1 MKKNIIL
8 LCLLVAHTLFAPD
21 KAQPFATIETDLIS
35 FNFTDE
41 QLVDVINY
49 LATKKQV
56 NVVLPAEPIKGKVTI
71 SFDQKVSLTHAWDL
85 LYTILDI
92 AGYTMIQKKDSF
104 QVIKSDPT
112 TASSKPAPVY
122 INTPVSKIPN
132 IDKPIRYLYFFTNIQ
147 TNDPDNEVQQLLKNL
162 IDPKQFKINPQTNSI
177 LITDK
182 ANKVRGVMELL
193 TVLDQSEYKETVEF
207 IKLQYADAKTVSTTL
222 NALIHP
228 TKIARRYPIT
238 RQPQKERVEYF
249 SRFLKIK
256 PETRTNSLIVIGKP
270 QAIERL
276 RSFIYKYIDVGLDS
290 GKSILHIYQLQYLD
304 ANDFAE
310 VLRNIVIGNEQGSTG
325 QAEGKKTESGPERY
339 FKGVIITTD
348 RVKQEDSPTG
358 EETSVSKYGGGNK
371 LIIACTN
378 EDWKRIRIL
387 IEQLDKPQPQVI
399 IEVLI
404 ADLTLDDTRELG
416 NLIRNPA
423 SLPFPKNVEAQAAMW
438 GQVITGDINI
448 ENTAYPGNQSLQ
460 SDLLGC
466 ETVSAPNRRPTPP
479 STVANVPTINFSP
492 AGTTLIEVSDKETGK
507 TWSILKLLQLF
518 SSDKI
523 ISHPHIIT
531 SNNTPAKILFGE
543 QRFLRDNASGS
554 PGGAVNIAN
563 TWVNAF
569 LQLDITPRISMD
581 TINMTVKITI
591 NNFIDPFA
599 TIASEGANTNSRTER
614 VLVTNTNVNDGG
626 IITLGGLD
634 RFDTVT
640 SNNQT
645 PVLGDIPLLGY
656 FFKDR
661 RKAARETNLTIF
673 ISPTI
678 VRPRLRGGA
687 SKYTKDYI
695 KVVAEYSKEGQLFEY
710 LKDPITHFF
719 FSSEGEDVDEFVDE
733 FLGRYQKE
741 EEQEFLLKTQD
752 TMAQKQAS
760 KGQQIAHNVSKRQ
773 PIIKVPTKTITLAQQ
788 KISPLPA
795 KESKD
800 KTLKQM
806 VQQIKNPLL
815 TRQHQ
820 AIEA

>member
-1 MKKNIIL
+1 MKKNTIL
-8 LCLLVAHTLFAPD
+8 LCLLIANVLFAPD
-21 KAQPFATIETDLIS
+21 QAQPFETIQADLIS

-49 LATKKQV
+49 LAAQKQV
-56 NVVLPAEPIKGKVTI
+56 NVTLPAEPIKEKVTI
-71 SFDQKVSLTHAWDL
+71 TFGQKISLTHAWDL

-104 QVIKSDPT
+104 QVIKADPK
-112 TASSKPAPVY
+112 TASSNPAPVY

-132 IDKPIRYLYFFTNIQ
+132 IDKPIRYLYFLTNIQ
-147 TNDPDNEVQQLLKNL
+147 VTSDANNEVKQLLGKL

-182 ANKVRGVMELL
+182 ASTVRGVMELL
-193 TVLDQSEYKETVEF
+193 AVLDQSEYKETVEF
-207 IKLQYADAKTVSTTL
+207 IKLQHADATNVSQTL
-222 NALIHP
+222 NAIIKP
-228 TKIARRYPIT
+228 TTIPRRYPIT
-238 RQPQKERVEYF
+238 RQPQKESVEYF

-256 PETRTNSLIVIGKP
+256 PEVRTNSLIVLGKP

-276 RSFIYKYIDVGLDS
+276 RNFVYKYIDVGLDS
-290 GKSILHIYQLQYLD
+290 GKSILHTYQLQYLD

-310 VLRNIVIGNEQGSTG
+310 VLKRIIGNKQGGTG
-325 QAEGKKTESGPERY
+325 QAEGKKADSGPERY

-378 EDWKRIRIL
+378 EDWKRIRTL

-423 SLPFPKNVEAQAAMW
+423 SLPFPKNVDAQAAMW
-438 GQVITGDINI
+438 GQVITGDVNI
-448 ENTAYPGNQSLQ
+448 SNPAYPGNQSLQ

-466 ETVSAPNRRPTPP
+466 NTVSEANSVNQPN
-479 STVANVPTINFSP
+479 TVANVPTINFSP
-492 AGTTLIEVSDKETGK
+492 AGTTLVEVSDSKTGK
-507 TWSILKLLQLF
+507 TWNILKLLQLF
-518 SSDKI
+518 NSDKI

-531 SNNTPAKILFGE
+531 SNNTPATILFGE
-543 QRFLRDNASGS
+543 ERFLRGNAAGASG
-554 PGGAVNIAN
+554 GAINIAN
-563 TWVNAF
+563 EWVKAF

-581 TINMTVKITI
+581 TVNMTVKITI

-599 TIASEGANTNSRTER
+599 IIAQEDQNKDARTER
-614 VLVTNTNVNDGG
+614 KLITNTNVNDGG

-661 RKAARETNLTIF
+661 RKAAQETNLTIF

-687 SKYTKDYI
+687 STYTKDYI
-695 KVVAEYSKEGQLFEY
+695 KVVAEYSREGQLFEY

-719 FSSEGEDVDEFVDE
+719 FRSEGEDVDEFVDE

-741 EEQEFLLKTQD
+741 EEQEFLLKTQG
-752 TMAQKQAS
+752 TMALKQAS
-760 KGQQIAHNVSKRQ
+760 KGSQVAYNVPKQS
-773 PIIKVPTKTITLAQQ
+773 IIKVPTKTITLA
-788 KISPLPA
+788 KKEAPLR
-795 KESKD
+795 KQESKD

-806 VQQIKNPLL
+806 AQHIENPLL
-815 TRQHQ
+815 TRPHQ
-820 AIEA
+820 VVAS